1 MNEKLPSCFKQE
13 IIDNEALKT
22 RALLSEF
29 HINTVCQQ
37 ARCPNLNHCF
47 KNLRLAFMILGN
59 TCTRNCRFCAV
70 RKSENVS
77 IGINDDESHRISR
90 VVKMLGL
97 KYVVVTSVTRDDLS
111 DGGAAQF
118 AKTIEAIHS
127 IDKNTNPISNITQIK
142 NNVKVTNGVKVEV
155 LIPDFKGDI
164 SSLKTVIAAYP
175 EVIAHNIETVRRLY
189 KAVRPQADYRVS
201 LDVLRRI
208 KEIYPSLT
216 VKSSIILG
224 LGETEEEVVC
234 AMQDLKN
241 TGLDILTL
249 GQYLSPGA
257 QHYPVKEFISS
268 QQFKRYKGI
277 GLALGLKVISSGPL
291 IRSSYQAEEVYK
303 ELIYA

>member
-1 MNEKLPSCFKQE
+1 MNNKLPSCFKQE
-13 IIDNEALKT
+13 IIDDEALKT

-29 HINTVCQQ
+29 HVNTVCQQ

-77 IGINDDESHRISR
+77 LGINDDEPHRISR

-118 AKTIEAIHS
+118 AKTIEAVHN
-127 IDKNTNPISNITQIK
+127 IDKNIK
-142 NNVKVTNGVKVEV
+142 IEV

-257 QHYPVKEFISS
+257 QHYPVKEFINN
-268 QQFKRYKGI
+268 QQFKRYKDI

>member
-1 MNEKLPSCFKQE
+1 
-13 IIDNEALKT
+13 
-22 RALLSEF
+22 
-29 HINTVCQQ
+29 
-37 ARCPNLNHCF
+37 
-47 KNLRLAFMILGN
+47 MILGN

-77 IGINDDESHRISR
+77 LGINDDESHRISR

-127 IDKNTNPISNITQIK
+127 IDKNT
-142 NNVKVTNGVKVEV
+142 KVEV

-189 KAVRPQADYRVS
+189 KTVRPQADYRVS